1 MTNQGGNRG
10 AGQAAAQEGS
20 ALQGLPRRAQ
30 GRPASGR
37 AGVVDVGAGPDH
49 NGHRLVRDGG
59 GQGERAVRGALV
71 RAPGIQF
78 NRKTFLLVF
87 FCIKIGFRLLFQ
99 YVICVNY
106 CRAG

>member
-20 ALQGLPRRAQ
+20 ALQGVPRRAQ

-71 RAPGIQF
+71 RAPGIHF
-78 NRKTFLLVF
+78 NRKRCSCSFGLKNCEILTSDSTVF
-87 FCIKIGFRLLFQ
+87 
-99 YVICVNY
+99 YMS
-106 CRAG
+106 